1 MITISIQ
8 KCRSL
13 HYQELDSI
21 SHLFTAIQIVYGD
34 KTYEPILEPKQITN
48 LEGLYQVLQKLDF
61 AHEFIVKQQ
70 NNIFVFKK
78 NVHLK
83 WERTLFISKHEHE
96 LMQTIEQEDK
106 NGGTKG
112 IKQLASIV
120 DANFNEFK
128 IEKCIFEGDLVISG
142 NRWVDLKIQESGFS
156 KKFCLQNFEGKI
168 NSTKNGFQGAVE
180 IQDFASAEKREIEFN
195 GGLLPK
201 LTIKNSCIEK
211 IFFKCVQ
218 INEGIFLDNTFT
230 KQASF
235 YGSTFMQCP
244 NFAQCNFEGNV
255 NLVNT
260 NLAFDFEDT
269 EKQID
274 FASKDNDKHFV
285 ANDFRDSF
293 RLFKNTLSKE
303 GNVLDASNYH
313 RVELYC
319 KEIELDSK
327 PQKSWRD
334 RIDSLQLWFYRH
346 LCNHHTDLLRVWNS
360 LMYLIFIFG
369 VLSFGAMAWFAY
381 YFDDNFSLANYFDST
396 HLRIFY
402 DSHIKFM
409 IHKHPLRIWGINLG
423 FIALFLF
430 LFLGLTSKIC
440 RWIFV
445 IPSYLVSIGMFA
457 ISPKLLMPAIGF
469 FTDKREILDPLSII
483 GGAYTLLFGLIAY
496 SLIKTARKNS
506 IIPS

>member
-1 MITISIQ
+1 MMKKILPTQIQ
-8 KCRSL
+8 EKIKKEIIEALKIDSGNIV
-13 HYQELDSI
+13 QSI
-21 SHLFTAIQIVYGD
+21 SKGTETYLCIESAVIHDFNLETIKKYDLDFTNCVFRCKTIFDKSDINFAFFNCSFD
-34 KTYEPILEPKQITN
+34 KTYIAYNQSIMEATLHFYHCKFLGDFYISNFIQGDFYAENCYFNNTYLAYSKLPEKTTFKNCNFQC
-48 LEGLYQVLQKLDF
+48 GL
-61 AHEFIVKQQ
+61 
-70 NNIFVFKK
+70 N
-78 NVHLK
+78 
-83 WERTLFISKHEHE
+83 
-96 LMQTIEQEDK
+96 
-106 NGGTKG
+106 
-112 IKQLASIV
+112 
-120 DANFNEFK
+120 
-128 IEKCIFEGDLVISG
+128 
-142 NRWVDLKIQESGFS
+142 
-156 KKFCLQNFEGKI
+156 LQNAH
-168 NSTKNGFQGAVE
+168 S
-180 IQDFASAEKREIEFN
+180 S
-195 GGLLPK
+195 GL
-201 LTIKNSCIEK
+201 I
-211 IFFKCVQ
+211 
-218 INEGIFLDNTFT
+218 
-230 KQASF
+230 SF
-235 YGSTFMQCP
+235 YGTTFFDCP
-244 NFAQCNFEGNV
+244 NFSRIQFENIC
-255 NLVNT
+255 LINT
-260 NLAFDFEDT
+260 KLAFGY
-269 EKQID
+269 EKLEYEIIKTWQEE
-274 FASKDNDKHFV
+274 SKYSSYVGGKHFV

-293 RLFKNTLSKE
+293 RLFKNILSKE
-303 GNVLDASNYH
+303 GNILDASDYH
-313 RVELYC
+313 RMELYC

-402 DSHIKFM
+402 DSHIKIM

-457 ISPKLLMPAIGF
+457 ISPKLLIPAIGF
-469 FTDKREILDPLSII
+469 FTDKREILDPLSIV